1 MAIATELPI
10 DTAAT
15 AEEMAAEIFGAG
27 IRIESASYS
36 GDNLS
41 SGIYTNGKTVSP
53 GVTPGDSGVI
63 LSTGEVG
70 DFTNSDGTNETN
82 NAAGTS
88 TNTGGVNN
96 DADFNALAGSGT
108 RDAAFLE
115 IEFEPQGDL
124 ITIDFVLS
132 SEEYPEYVNS
142 AFNDVV
148 GVWVNDTLAQ
158 VSIGDG
164 TASIGNINDGDTG
177 NIYNDNTNDQFN
189 TEMDGFTITLTFVA
203 PVNTGEINT
212 LKIGVADV
220 GDSSYDTN
228 LLIAGGSVQSTIVAQ
243 DDSITLG
250 NDDTQDLDVLANDS
264 STGGMLTVTHING
277 TAVAA
282 GSTVALAS
290 GQSITLNNDGTF
302 TIDGDSDAE
311 TVYFNYTVED
321 EIGNTDTAI
330 VEIEQ
335 VPCFAAGTLIETCD
349 GLVPVEKLA
358 AGVLVPTEDY
368 GPQPIRWIGKRQV
381 KAVGVQ
387 KPIRFAAG
395 QFDAFADLLISPQHR
410 VLITDHWAEL
420 LFGASEVLVAAKD
433 LVNDST
439 IRRDNQLQEV
449 TYYHL
454 LFDRHQIITANGV
467 ATESYFPGPAT
478 MNSFDADTQA
488 EIYSL
493 FPELMRDNASY
504 GPAARPLLKRFEAAG
519 LIARLAA

>member
-1 MAIATELPI
+1 MAVANELPI
-10 DTAAT
+10 DTTAT

-36 GDNLS
+36 GDDLS
-41 SGIYTNGKTVSP
+41 SGIYTNGNTVSP
-53 GVTPGDSGVI
+53 GVTPADSGVI

-82 NAAGTS
+82 NSTGTS
-88 TNTGGVNN
+88 TNTRGVNR
-96 DADFNALAGSGT
+96 DDDFDALAGSTT

-132 SEEYPEYVNS
+132 SEEYPEFANS

-148 GVWVNDTLAQ
+148 GVWVNGTLAE

-164 TASIGNINDGDTG
+164 TASIGNINDGETG

-203 PVNTGEINT
+203 PVNAGEINT

-250 NDDTQDLDVLANDS
+250 NDDTQNLNVLANDS
-264 STGGMLTVTHING
+264 STGGTLTVTHING
-277 TAVAA
+277 TAVVE

-290 GQSITLNNDGTF
+290 GQTVTLNANGTF

-311 TVYFNYTVED
+311 TVYFNYTIED

-335 VPCFAAGTLIETCD
+335 IPCFVAGTLIETCT
-349 GLVPVEKLA
+349 GPIPVEQLQP
-358 AGVLVPTEDY
+358 GMLVPTRDGEA
-368 GPQPIRWIGKRQV
+368 QPIRWIGQRTVASKGKHR
-381 KAVGVQ
+381 
-387 KPIRFAAG
+387 PIRISAG
-395 QFDAFADLLISPQHR
+395 KFGAVEDLLVSPQHR
-410 VLITDHWAEL
+410 ILVADIWAEL
-420 LFGASEVLVAAKD
+420 LFGTSEVLVKAKD
-433 LVNDST
+433 LVNDMT
-439 IRRDNQLQEV
+439 IRNDDSFQDV
-449 TYYHL
+449 VYFHL
-454 LFDRHQIITANGV
+454 LFDQHQTIIANGV
-467 ATESYFPGPAT
+467 ATESYLPGPAT
-478 MNSFDADTQA
+478 MRGFDTDTQA
-488 EIYSL
+488 EIFEL
-493 FPELMRDNASY
+493 FPELKQDTSSY
-504 GPAARPLLKRFEAAG
+504 GPAARPMLKRFEAAP
-519 LIARLAA
+519 LLAKLAA